1 MKTLKFKQV
10 AENTESICE
19 FLETKPKL
27 TIVKSILSDAIMFTR
42 LSSKM
47 VGVLNI
53 FHPKTPVHEFS
64 MNDHYYG
71 ISNAGSIL
79 KVKDQNLDDSLTQIY
94 VDMVFDANNES
105 FNADDLAAL
114 VLFHWLKE
122 IKKYKSSYKLI
133 A

>member
-10 AENTESICE
+10 AENTESICK

-27 TIVKSILSDAIMFTR
+27 AIVKNILCDAIMFTR

-53 FHPKTPVHEFS
+53 FHPQTPVHEFS

-105 FNADDLAAL
+105 FNADDLAGL